1 MKKYFLYAV
10 MIAAFIT
17 TPNTNA
23 QVSDESAILDLIEN
37 WAALENDLEAQ
48 ASLVRD
54 DRVQIGG
61 GIRQTDQAK
70 NLEVQIMRYDALV
83 ESWGGE
89 PQMIV
94 RIEDP
99 LIRVYGDAAVAS
111 FLRLFD
117 VAPPGKPANA
127 TGRAWFSMFLV
138 KENDEWKIA
147 HHHVSSAN

>member
-1 MKKYFLYAV
+1 MRNHFLFAA
-10 MIAAFIT
+10 MIAALIST
-17 TPNTNA
+17 SNTYA
-23 QVSDESAILDLIEN
+23 QPSDESAILELLEK

-61 GIRQTDQAK
+61 GIRQTDQAE
-70 NLEVQIMRYDALV
+70 NLEVQIMRYEALV

-89 PQMIV
+89 PKMIV

-99 LIRVYGDAAVAS
+99 LVRVYGDAAVAS

-138 KENDEWKIA
+138 KEDGEWKIA

>member
-23 QVSDESAILDLIEN
+23 QVSDEAAIMDLIEN
-37 WAALENDLEAQ
+37 WAALEDDLEAQ

-70 NLEVQIMRYDALV
+70 NLEVQIMRYEALV
-83 ESWGGE
+83 ESLGGN
-89 PQMIV
+89 
-94 RIEDP
+94 
-99 LIRVYGDAAVAS
+99 L
-111 FLRLFD
+111 
-117 VAPPGKPANA
+117 K
-127 TGRAWFSMFLV
+127 
-138 KENDEWKIA
+138 
-147 HHHVSSAN
+147 

>member
-23 QVSDESAILDLIEN
+23 QVSDESAIMDLIEN

-61 GIRQTDQAK
+61 ASDK
-70 NLEVQIMRYDALV
+70 
-83 ESWGGE
+83 
-89 PQMIV
+89 
-94 RIEDP
+94 RI
-99 LIRVYGDAAVAS
+99 
-111 FLRLFD
+111 
-117 VAPPGKPANA
+117 KPRILKSKSCAM
-127 TGRAWFSMFLV
+127 T
-138 KENDEWKIA
+138 
-147 HHHVSSAN
+147 H

>member
-1 MKKYFLYAV
+1 MRNHFLFAA
-10 MIAAFIT
+10 MIAALVST
-17 TPNTNA
+17 SNTYA
-23 QVSDESAILDLIEN
+23 QPSDESAILELLEK

-61 GIRQTDQAK
+61 GIRQTDQAE
-70 NLEVQIMRYDALV
+70 NLEVQIMRYEALV

-89 PQMIV
+89 PKMIV

-99 LIRVYGDAAVAS
+99 LVRVYGDAAVAS

-138 KENDEWKIA
+138 KEDGEWKIA

>member
-1 MKKYFLYAV
+1 MKKYFLFAT
-10 MIAAFIT
+10 MITAFIT

-23 QVSDESAILDLIEN
+23 QVSDESAIMDLIEN

-70 NLEVQIMRYDALV
+70 NLEVQIMRYEALV

-111 FLRLFD
+111 FRRNLNFRPS
-117 VAPPGKPANA
+117 AE
-127 TGRAWFSMFLV
+127 FLLLQ
-138 KENDEWKIA
+138 NSHLSIRHD
-147 HHHVSSAN
+147 NP